1 MPLPWEAAAPLVGLA
16 PMAGVT
22 DAATRV
28 MCFEQGAD
36 WAVSEMLSAK
46 GWVFSGRRNRNAAEL
61 LTRFPGEGATGL
73 QLFGREPEY
82 IARAAKA
89 LEGEGFAFIDLNFG
103 CPAPKIVGNG
113 EGSAL
118 MREPKLLGE
127 VVRAAVRAT
136 KLPVTAKIRAGWDAS
151 SVNAAEVARIC
162 EGEGARAVAVHART
176 RDQFYAGRADWH
188 IIAEVVRAVDIPVL
202 GNGDVRTGADAGACW
217 KKPAA
222 RM

>member
-1 MPLPWEAAAPLVGLA
+1 M
-16 PMAGVT
+16 
-22 DAATRV
+22 
-28 MCFEQGAD
+28 
-36 WAVSEMLSAK
+36 
-46 GWVFSGRRNRNAAEL
+46 FSGRRKPQR
-61 LTRFPGEGATGL
+61 RGAFDALPRRGRDRL

-82 IARAAKA
+82 IARAAKE

-103 CPAPKIVGNG
+103 CPRAEDRRQRRGQR
-113 EGSAL
+113 L

-202 GNGDVRTGADAGACW
+202 GNGDVRTGGRPAHAGRNRLRACDGRPRRAGKSW
-217 KKPAA
+217 VFAEIRAAPRGKPWSRRLCRSACA
-222 RM
+222 PPCATWTWR